1 MAFIE
6 TTDSPAANYERA
18 FLLRPQV
25 YAAWQQLLAAIKAN
39 IEPRRYELAT
49 VAAARTVRSSYC
61 MLAHGSVLAEQF
73 DGPQAVAALA
83 ADHRSAGLDPVDV
96 AVMDLAEKVAADA
109 GSVTQ
114 QDIDHLRTLGLEDAE
129 IFDVVLTAAARCFF
143 TQALDAIGVEPDASY
158 AELDPALREALVVG
172 RPIADS

>member
-6 TTDSPAANYERA
+6 TTDSPAPNYERA

-73 DGPQAVAALA
+73 DGPEAVAALV
-83 ADHRSAGLDPVDV
+83 ADHRAADLDPIDV
-96 AVMDLAEKVAADA
+96 AVMDLAERVAADA
-109 GSVTQ
+109 G
-114 QDIDHLRTLGLEDAE
+114 
-129 IFDVVLTAAARCFF
+129 
-143 TQALDAIGVEPDASY
+143 
-158 AELDPALREALVVG
+158 
-172 RPIADS
+172 